1 MNFDFKN
8 METYHYFIY
17 GGAGLAVLAILG
29 YFLSAGKIRL
39 PAIIASSLSCLVLG
53 VAAGVLLLASFGYT
67 WKAKDNRDANV
78 AEEGGNQGAPKGGM
92 PKGGMPKGGM
102 PKGGMPKGGMPKGG
116 GPQAPSPVT
125 QLVQLIAK
133 LNLLT
138 DKPLS
143 VQLNDDRKKRIAEQI
158 KDLSK
163 MGALDDDEAEK
174 RLKALLEVVKEDRS
188 TMEAAGYRWP
198 DIGGPRPNGMPK
210 APINPFKE
218 EAAAA
223 KELKALQ
230 DRVEK

>member
-17 GGAGLAVLAILG
+17 GGAGLAILAILG
-29 YFLSAGKIRL
+29 YFLSAGKVKL

-53 VAAGVLLLASFGYT
+53 IAAGVLLLASFGYT
-67 WKAKDNRDANV
+67 WKSKQESDANV
-78 AEEGGNQGAPKGGM
+78 AEEGGKQGA
-92 PKGGMPKGGM
+92 PKGGM

-116 GPQAPSPVT
+116 GPQAPSPTT
-125 QLVQLIAK
+125 QLVQLITK

-143 VQLNDDRKKRIAEQI
+143 VQLSDDRKKKIAEQI

-163 MGALDDDEAEK
+163 KEALDDDEAET
-174 RLKALLEVVKEDRS
+174 RLKAILEVIKEDRA

-198 DIGGPRPNGMPK
+198 VLGGSRPNGPPK
-210 APINPFKE
+210 APVNPFKDE
-218 EAAAA
+218 AAA